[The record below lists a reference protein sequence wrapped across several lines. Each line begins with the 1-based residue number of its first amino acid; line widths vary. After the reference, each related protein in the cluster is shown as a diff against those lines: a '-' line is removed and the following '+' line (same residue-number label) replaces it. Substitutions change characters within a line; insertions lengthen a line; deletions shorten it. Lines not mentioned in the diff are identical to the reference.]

1 MVNPADATSLRR
13 IINTP
18 PRGIGKTT
26 LSRLEAA
33 AERTGRRLYDV
44 VMDPATHK
52 SLGRIG
58 QRVSRFAE
66 LMSTLQ
72 AFVDRPAAKALT
84 EVFSRSGLQA
94 SLAGEETIDEVPLEN
109 VQNLINEAGKYDL
122 SEPEG
127 SLIGWL
133 EQTSLASDVDTID
146 EAAGKVT
153 LMTLHASKG
162 LEFPV
167 VYMVGLEEGLL
178 PFRRDEE
185 SQVDEEEE
193 RRLCFVGITRAKRE
207 LTLTRARYRV
217 RRGQATRSV
226 RSPFLRNLPA
236 GEIEWI
242 EHKGDDPRKWR
253 PDGQLPDDVEQWGV
267 GTLVRHP
274 DYGLGRL
281 IAIRRSSSGTQ
292 VGVAFQ
298 GGGQE
303 TFVLEFAELTRV
315 PFDEVD

>member
-1 MVNPADATSLRR
+1 
-13 IINTP
+13 
-18 PRGIGKTT
+18 
-26 LSRLEAA
+26 
-33 AERTGRRLYDV
+33 
-44 VMDPATHK
+44 
-52 SLGRIG
+52 
-58 QRVSRFAE
+58 
-66 LMSTLQ
+66 MSALQ
-72 AFVDRPAAKALT
+72 ALADQPAGRALT

-167 VYMVGLEEGLL
+167 VYIVGLEEGLL
-178 PFRRDEE
+178 PFRREE
-185 SQVDEEEE
+185 QSEVDEEEE
-193 RRLCFVGITRAKRE
+193 RRLCFVGITRAKRD
-207 LTLTRARYRV
+207 LTLTHVRYRV
-217 RRGQATRSV
+217 RRGQSTRSV
-226 RSPFLRNLPA
+226 LSPFLDELPA
-236 GEIEWI
+236 VEIEWI
-242 EHKGDDPRKWR
+242 AHEGNNPRKWR
-253 PDGQLPDDVEQWGV
+253 PDGQLPDDVERWEV

-281 IAIRRSSSGTQ
+281 IAIRRSSSRTQ

-298 GGGQE
+298 DGGQE

-315 PFDEVD
+315 PFDEVE